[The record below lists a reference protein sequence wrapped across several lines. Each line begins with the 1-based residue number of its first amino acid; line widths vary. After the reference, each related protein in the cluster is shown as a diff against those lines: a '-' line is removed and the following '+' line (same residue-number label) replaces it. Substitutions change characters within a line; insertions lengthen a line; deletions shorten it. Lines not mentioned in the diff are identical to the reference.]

1 MLLSTRLLR
10 TNSYQDSHSDA
21 TNLFL
26 NTNYTT
32 SLYSEHVCLISK
44 TLFNCPILLCI
55 SLTLSPVFYIII
67 IEMFCANTYHIN
79 SIDKMYQPLLLTLDE
94 QTILKNLNLLLAH
107 WVTHTYI
114 SGPVGLPTSY
124 CSLRLLVYFC
134 DPWSQPNNIYKNQN
148 TLKWLTDIKEYVN
161 PPTSKANY
169 LRKTNFCHTND
180 TMITTNS
187 INDINENDIGNT
199 NTINPFRTV
208 TVNIRHGPLHPA

>member
-1 MLLSTRLLR
+1 
-10 TNSYQDSHSDA
+10 
-21 TNLFL
+21 
-26 NTNYTT
+26 
-32 SLYSEHVCLISK
+32 
-44 TLFNCPILLCI
+44 
-55 SLTLSPVFYIII
+55 
-67 IEMFCANTYHIN
+67 MFCANTYHIN

-187 INDINENDIGNT
+187 INDINENVISNP
-199 NTINPFRTV
+199 NTINTTSITTTTTTTTTTATTTATTTTATTAAAALTYKTLKNTPKHL
-208 TVNIRHGPLHPA
+208 NNP